1 MPSPA
6 WPPVRPNHCPRW
18 LALLITR
25 RWGPSSL
32 GVIDPWGALQ
42 KAQRH
47 VQEIRPAFN
56 WNRPG
61 SMRLADRG
69 RRGVGPVVFCCEHYV
84 EADRLAF
91 ALEFIARNVG
101 CGWAVMSSGPQHLGV
116 TRGFLYE
123 YGAAAIVGRMI
134 HESGTTPRGVRT
146 RRTSKATTSASIE
159 VRP

>member
-1 MPSPA
+1 MKPSPA

-18 LALLITR
+18 LARLIIH
-25 RWGPSSL
+25 RWGNSGL
-32 GVIDPWGALQ
+32 GVFDVWGALRT
-42 KAQRH
+42 AQRA

-61 SMRLADRG
+61 SMRLAGGPRG
-69 RRGVGPVVFCCEHYV
+69 SGPVVFVCEHYV

-91 ALEFIARNVG
+91 ALEYIARNIG

-116 TRGFLYE
+116 TRGFLFE
-123 YGAAAIVGRMI
+123 YSAAAIVGRMI
-134 HESGTTPRGVRT
+134 HESGTTPRGVRM
-146 RRTSKATTSASIE
+146 RRTSKATTSASVE